1 MWGRKPKASD
11 PDLVTLTAGDGAE
24 PASAS
29 NRETPKPG
37 SPDETGTTAS
47 NTVLGTLSDS
57 IRPQHALT
65 EARETPTPGSIV
77 ETVALTKIYGC
88 RESEVRALDGV
99 DLTVARGEFV
109 AVMGPSGCGKST
121 LLNLLGGLDTPT
133 SGRVEIDGADITSL
147 TDDALTELRR
157 RRIGF
162 VFQSFNLIPVLDA
175 VENAALPL
183 TLDGDPYADARAV
196 DWLTKV
202 GLADRLRN
210 RPDQLSGGQQQRVAV
225 ARALST
231 DPALVLA
238 DEPTGNLDSRSATE
252 IAELLAQV
260 ASEWHRS
267 VLMVTHD
274 PRIASYAQR
283 LVLMRDGVIV
293 DDLSLD
299 GSREAPIRA
308 MERAGLL

>member
-109 AVMGPSGCGKST
+109 AVMGPSG
-121 LLNLLGGLDTPT
+121 
-133 SGRVEIDGADITSL
+133 
-147 TDDALTELRR
+147 
-157 RRIGF
+157 
-162 VFQSFNLIPVLDA
+162 
-175 VENAALPL
+175 
-183 TLDGDPYADARAV
+183 
-196 DWLTKV
+196 
-202 GLADRLRN
+202 
-210 RPDQLSGGQQQRVAV
+210 
-225 ARALST
+225 
-231 DPALVLA
+231 
-238 DEPTGNLDSRSATE
+238 
-252 IAELLAQV
+252 
-260 ASEWHRS
+260 
-267 VLMVTHD
+267 
-274 PRIASYAQR
+274 
-283 LVLMRDGVIV
+283 
-293 DDLSLD
+293 LSL
-299 GSREAPIRA
+299 IHI
-308 MERAGLL
+308 